1 MVTRKVSMKKRVR
14 MVLRAF
20 MLMNVQKRRLKKQD
34 RQREIHQYGNT
45 TLHNAYRTLKFKAR
59 GPHRLAAEATGI
71 KALKS
76 HPDAGYTCHSIK

>member
-1 MVTRKVSMKKRVR
+1 MVMRKVSMKKRVR

-45 TLHNAYRTLKFKAR
+45 TLHNAYSTVKYKAR
-59 GPHRLAAEATGI
+59 IPSVRSGNLRPSRKNGTT
-71 KALKS
+71 S
-76 HPDAGYTCHSIK
+76 